1 MRHAGLGFDRLR
13 ARRHPVAA
21 LLLLGVRGTPCCGS
35 AIGDESWVF
44 VSPEV
49 STLGR
54 GRCKFLSKGTT
65 ISLPYLIEGRALA
78 APCLPPSDRRSASSL
93 VLGCLERGAVS
104 TAKRLRQTACL
115 GAGNSLLL
123 GMLARL
129 GLSGVLA
136 VGWEAL
142 AVLGEE
148 VAGKVLAGKRQAHE
162 LRQRQ

>member
-54 GRCKFLSKGTT
+54 GRCKFLGKGTT
-65 ISLPYLIEGRALA
+65 ISLTYLIEGRALA

-93 VLGCLERGAVS
+93 VLGCLERGAVG

-115 GAGNSLLL
+115 GAGSSLLL
-123 GMLARL
+123 GMSARL

-136 VGWEAL
+136 VGWKAL

-148 VAGKVLAGKRQAHE
+148 VAGKVLAGKGQAHE
-162 LRQRQ
+162 LRQR

>member
-35 AIGDESWVF
+35 AISDESWVF

-54 GRCKFLSKGTT
+54 GRCKFLGKGTT
-65 ISLPYLIEGRALA
+65 ISLTYLIEGRALA
-78 APCLPPSDRRSASSL
+78 APCLPPSARRSASSH
-93 VLGCLERGAVS
+93 VLACLERGVMS
-104 TAKRLRQTACL
+104 TVQRLRQTACL
-115 GAGNSLLL
+115 GAGSSLLL
-123 GMLARL
+123 GMIAGL
-129 GLSGVLA
+129 GLSCILA

-148 VAGKVLAGKRQAHE
+148 VAGKVLAGKGQAHE
-162 LRQRQ
+162 LR